1 MPSPRLPEKSNP
13 PDTHRDRLS
22 VRFLGVHIEGV
33 GRGVNLV
40 VTALVI
46 VGAVVLATVVLG
58 HVL

>member
-1 MPSPRLPEKSNP
+1 
-13 PDTHRDRLS
+13 

-46 VGAVVLATVVLG
+46 VGAVVLATVALG
-58 HVL
+58 QIL